1 MHTLRRARKNLLSNK
16 DNRINGLTIV
26 ETIQMILGLQHGAGE
41 VPRVPAPVQA
51 ISRQRLTSKCSP
63 IPPASFLTKSRGRGL
78 SGRVCGLGM
87 GPKKV
92 LPQHSYTPYWFMH
105 LRGAGDIGVVAANA
119 SIPLPEEIACPGPPV
134 LHGCLS
140 YVCL

>member
-1 MHTLRRARKNLLSNK
+1 
-16 DNRINGLTIV
+16 
-26 ETIQMILGLQHGAGE
+26 MILGLQHGAGE

-105 LRGAGDIGVVAANA
+105 LRGAGDIGVVAAQCLHTAPRGDRLSWTACA
-119 SIPLPEEIACPGPPV
+119 SRLPILRMPV
-134 LHGCLS
+134 DFA
-140 YVCL
+140 